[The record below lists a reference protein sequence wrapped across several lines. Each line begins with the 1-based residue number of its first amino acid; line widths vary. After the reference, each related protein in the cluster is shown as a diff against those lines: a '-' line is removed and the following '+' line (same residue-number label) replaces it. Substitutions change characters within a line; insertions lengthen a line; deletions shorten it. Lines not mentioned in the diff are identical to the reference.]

1 MADGRRRP
9 TTATAAPR
17 EPSETARPPRGR
29 SPSETEPDSPLGA
42 VVASKIDVPPL
53 QSGLVSRTAL
63 VNRLRAETFCP
74 VVTVTAPAGYGKT
87 TLLAQWAAR
96 DPRPFAWVSID
107 ERDNDPSVLLRHVA
121 AALDAIEPLSPH
133 LLEALAA
140 PRDSVW
146 SHLLPRVAGS
156 LEAAEPLVLVLDEAH
171 LLRSPESLDAV
182 GVLSAHV
189 GAGSIIA
196 LSGRVAPK
204 LPIPALRAAG
214 RLLEVGV
221 EQLALTARE
230 AQQLLRSSGTN
241 LSFDETTTLVREC
254 EGWPA
259 ALRLTALALRE
270 TRADASNVFAARDAS
285 LSRYFQSEYLSG
297 LRPDALRF
305 LRRTSILD
313 EMCGG
318 LCDAVL
324 AQEGSARMLESIAR
338 SNLFLVPLD
347 RERVWY
353 RYHHLFRKVLRRALD
368 TREPDAV
375 SVLNRRAADW
385 YEAHDD
391 PESAFDHAAAAGD
404 VARVAHIFITVALPL
419 YHRGGIDA
427 VERWLARFDN
437 GVLLERYPM
446 VALHGS
452 WIHAWRGR
460 AAEAERWLAAAQIG
474 IDRGRQTREATAWV
488 KAIRGV
494 IGSDGVYQ
502 MVADAEEALARMS
515 RDHPLRPSALM
526 VLGAGSMLLGQ
537 NRRADTV
544 FAKAAAE
551 AERLGATE
559 TQAVALG
566 NRSVLAAA
574 DNDAGAA
581 ERLAHEA
588 HQVVEKGH
596 LEAYATTALTLAS
609 SARASLRNGD
619 WDAARADL
627 ERARELTSERSRG
640 LFPWFVVQTR
650 VELARVYLALRETA
664 TVRSLLAEIRE
675 LLHERPYVGVLLDEV
690 EALEREVEAV
700 RDRSGPRA
708 ALTPAELRLLPFLT
722 THLTFREIG
731 DQLYVSRNTIKTQ
744 AISVYRKLGVT
755 SRSEAIKCAVDLG
768 LVSVDGQAA

>member
-1 MADGRRRP
+1 MADGRRRR
-9 TTATAAPR
+9 TAAAR
-17 EPSETARPPRGR
+17 EPTETVRTPRARSR
-29 SPSETEPDSPLGA
+29 SETERDAPLGA
-42 VVASKIDVPPL
+42 IVAAKIVVPPL
-53 QSGLVSRTAL
+53 GSGLVSRTAL

-107 ERDNDPSVLLRHVA
+107 ERDNDPFVLLRHVA

-133 LLEALAA
+133 VLEAVAA
-140 PRDSVW
+140 PRGSMWTHV
-146 SHLLPRVAGS
+146 LPRLAGS
-156 LEAAEPLVLVLDEAH
+156 LETAEPLVLVLDEAH
-171 LLRSPESLDAV
+171 LLRSTESLDAV

-189 GAGSIIA
+189 GAGSILA
-196 LSGRVAPK
+196 LSGRVAQK

-230 AQQLLRSSGTN
+230 GQQLLRSSGTN
-241 LSFDETTTLVREC
+241 LSFDETRALVREC

-259 ALRLTALALRE
+259 ALSLTALSLRE
-270 TRADASNVFAARDAS
+270 TRADGSDGFAARDAS
-285 LSRYFQSEYLSG
+285 LLRYFQSEYLARLG
-297 LRPDALRF
+297 PDALRF
-305 LRRTSILD
+305 LRRTSILE

-318 LCDAVL
+318 VCDAVL
-324 AQEGSARMLESIAR
+324 AQEGSARMLESIAH
-338 SNLFLVPLD
+338 SNLFVVPLD

-353 RYHHLFRKVLRRALD
+353 RYHRLFRDVLRRELTASD
-368 TREPDAV
+368 PDAV
-375 SVLNRRAADW
+375 PVLHRRAADW
-385 YEAHDD
+385 YQARDD
-391 PESAFDHAAAAGD
+391 PESALDHAAAAGD
-404 VARVAHIFITVALPL
+404 VGRVAHIFTTVALPL
-419 YHRGGIDA
+419 YHSGRVATI
-427 VERWLARFDN
+427 ERWLARFDN
-437 GVLLERYPM
+437 RLLLERYPM
-446 VALHGS
+446 VAFHGS

-460 AAEAERWLAAAQIG
+460 PADAERWLAAARFG
-474 IDRGRQTREATAWV
+474 AGRGRQTREATAWV
-488 KAIRGV
+488 KAIRAV
-494 IGSDGVYQ
+494 LGSDGVYQ
-502 MVADAEEALARMS
+502 MIADAEDALAHMP
-515 RDHPLRPSALM
+515 RDHPVRPSALTA
-526 VLGAGSMLLGQ
+526 LGAGYMLLGQ
-537 NRRADTV
+537 NTRADAI

-551 AERLGATE
+551 AGRLGATE

-566 NRSVLAAA
+566 DRSVLAAA
-574 DNDAGAA
+574 ANDAGAA

-588 HQVVEKGH
+588 QQAVEKGH
-596 LEAYATTALTLAS
+596 LEAYATTAITLAT
-609 SARASLRNGD
+609 SARASLRHGD

-627 ERARELTSERSRG
+627 ARAGELTSKLSRG

-650 VELARVYLALRETA
+650 IELARVYLALRETG

-675 LLHERPYVGVLLDEV
+675 LLHERPFVGVLVDEV
-690 EALEREVEAV
+690 AALEREVEAAP
-700 RDRSGPRA
+700 DGGGTRA

-768 LVSVDGQAA
+768 LVSVDSQTA

>member
-1 MADGRRRP
+1 MADGRRRRP
-9 TTATAAPR
+9 TAAAAPP
-17 EPSETARPPRGR
+17 EPPETARPPRVR
-29 SPSETEPDSPLGA
+29 SPSAAEPDSPFGA
-42 VVASKIDVPPL
+42 NVAAKTEVPPV

-107 ERDNDPSVLLRHVA
+107 ERDNDPFVLLRHVA

-133 LLEALAA
+133 VLEAFAA
-140 PRDSVW
+140 PRGSMW
-146 SHLLPRVAGS
+146 SRVLPRVAGS
-156 LEAAEPLVLVLDEAH
+156 LETAEPLVLVLDEAH
-171 LLRSPESLDAV
+171 LLRSAESLEAI

-189 GAGSIIA
+189 GAGSILA

-230 AQQLLRSSGTN
+230 GQQLLRSSGTN

-259 ALRLTALALRE
+259 ALSLTAVSLRE
-270 TRADASNVFAARDAS
+270 TRPDAPNPFAARDAS
-285 LSRYFQSEYLSG
+285 LFRYFQSEYLSR

-305 LRRTSILD
+305 LRRTSIL
-313 EMCGG
+313 ETMCGG
-318 LCDAVL
+318 VCDAVL
-324 AQEGSARMLESIAR
+324 AQEGSGRMLESIAH

-353 RYHHLFRKVLRRALD
+353 RYHHLFRDMLRRELAAH
-368 TREPDAV
+368 EPDAV
-375 SVLNRRAADW
+375 RVLHRRAADW
-385 YEAHDD
+385 YGAHGD
-391 PESAFDHAAAAGD
+391 PESALDHAAAAGE
-404 VARVAHIFITVALPL
+404 VGRVAHIFTTVALPL
-419 YHRGGIDA
+419 YHSGRA
-427 VERWLARFDN
+427 STVERWVARFDN
-437 GVLLERYPM
+437 RSLLERYPM
-446 VALHGS
+446 VALHGA

-460 AAEAERWLAAAQIG
+460 AGDAERWLAAAQIG
-474 IDRGRQTREATAWV
+474 IGRGRQTREATAWV
-488 KAIRGV
+488 EAIRGV
-494 IGSDGVYQ
+494 LGGNGVYQ
-502 MVADAEEALARMS
+502 MIADAEGALARMS

-526 VLGAGSMLLGQ
+526 VLAAGSMLLGQ
-537 NRRADTV
+537 SERADAA
-544 FAKAAAE
+544 FAKTAAE
-551 AERLGATE
+551 ADRLGATE
-559 TQAVALG
+559 TQGVALG
-566 NRSVLAAA
+566 GRSVLAAA
-574 DNDAGAA
+574 ANDAAAA

-588 HQVVEKGH
+588 RQVVEKGH
-596 LEAYATTALTLAS
+596 LEGYATAAIALAA
-609 SARASLRNGD
+609 SARASLRHGD

-627 ERARELTSERSRG
+627 ARARELTSEPSRG

-650 VELARVYLALRETA
+650 LELARVYLALRETA
-664 TVRSLLAEIRE
+664 TVRSLLAEVRE
-675 LLHERPYVGVLLDEV
+675 ILHERPLVGVLVDEV
-690 EALEREVEAV
+690 EALEREVEAAP
-700 RDRSGPRA
+700 DRGATRA
-708 ALTPAELRLLPFLT
+708 ALTQAELRLLPYLT

-755 SRSEAIKCAVDLG
+755 SRSDAIKCAVELG